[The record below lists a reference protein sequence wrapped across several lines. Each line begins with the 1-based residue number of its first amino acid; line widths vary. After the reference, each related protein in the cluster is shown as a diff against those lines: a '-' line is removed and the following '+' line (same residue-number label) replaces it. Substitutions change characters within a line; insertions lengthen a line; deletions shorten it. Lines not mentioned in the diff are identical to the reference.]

1 MQHTIEVLVA
11 DITTL
16 SVDVIVTAA
25 EATLAHVAP
34 DVLRAA
40 GPRLPAHL
48 ATLGACPVGASC
60 RTPAFDLEARGVR
73 WIVHA
78 VVPRWGTDPY
88 ADGSEKLGHRLE
100 DIQLAQLYQQALEL
114 TAEVGGRSLAIPVL
128 GAGAPGYPLEREVQ
142 LAVGHARFHADR
154 RGLPERIVLV
164 CASEAQA
171 APYRRMLVP
180 RDFTAPIQIGRR
192 Q

>member
-11 DITTL
+11 DTTTL
-16 SVDVIVTAA
+16 SVDVIVTAT
-25 EATLAHVAP
+25 ETTLSHVAP
-34 DVLRAA
+34 ALLHAA
-40 GPRLPAHL
+40 GPRLAAHL
-48 ATLGACPVGASC
+48 ATLGACPVGESR
-60 RTPAFDLEARGVR
+60 RTPSFDLEARGPR

-100 DIQLAQLYQQALEL
+100 DVQLAQLYQQALEL
-114 TAEVGGRSLAIPVL
+114 AAEVEAQSVAIPVL

-154 RGLPERIVLV
+154 RGLPARIVLA
-164 CASEAQA
+164 CTTEAEA
-171 APYRRMLVP
+171 ALYRRTLVP
-180 RDFTAPIQIGRR
+180 RDFSAPIQIGRR
-192 Q
+192 T